1 MSTLLKDLYNPAF
14 YDQFCRV
21 AGTVLKDF
29 GAAAFQPLIF
39 DEQWEG
45 RELKDRMKHTSA
57 VLHRFLPQPFEK
69 AVGAILDTVRA
80 LQEEGV
86 TEKALEY
93 MFFPDYIERFGLE
106 HYEVSVGA
114 MERLT
119 PFTSCEFA
127 VRPFI
132 KAYEG
137 KMLEQMLRW
146 SEHPN
151 HHVRRLAS
159 EGSRPRLPWAMALP
173 ELKKDPS
180 PILPILE
187 NLKADPSD
195 YVRRSVANSL
205 NDISRDN
212 PDIALSVFRSWIG
225 QRPETDGLAKHGA
238 RTLLRQ
244 GRPEAMELFGYS
256 PPTGIELENF
266 QIGTP
271 AVTIGGQ
278 LEFSFELLNKSL
290 HPALVRLEYGLY
302 YLRAN
307 GSHSR
312 KVSKISE
319 REYPPNSTTR
329 IERRQSFRTIT
340 TRRYYPGPQGLSL
353 IANGVELAKKIFK
366 LLNQ

>member
-21 AGTVLKDF
+21 AGNVLQGFD
-29 GAAAFQPLIF
+29 AAAFQSLIF
-39 DEQWEG
+39 DEQWEA
-45 RELKDRMKHTSA
+45 RELKGRMKHTSA
-57 VLHRFLPQPFEK
+57 ILHRFLPQPFEK
-69 AVGAILDTVRA
+69 AAGAILDTVRA
-80 LQEEGV
+80 LQAEGIA
-86 TEKALEY
+86 EKALEY

-106 HYEVSVGA
+106 HYEVAAGA
-114 MERLT
+114 MEQLT

-132 KAYEG
+132 KSYEEQ
-137 KMLEQMLRW
+137 MLERMLRW
-146 SEHPN
+146 SGHPN

-173 ELKKDPS
+173 GLKKDPS

-187 NLKADPSD
+187 N
-195 YVRRSVANSL
+195 
-205 NDISRDN
+205 
-212 PDIALSVFRSWIG
+212 
-225 QRPETDGLAKHGA
+225 
-238 RTLLRQ
+238 
-244 GRPEAMELFGYS
+244 
-256 PPTGIELENF
+256 F

-271 AVTIGGQ
+271 LVTIGGQ

-290 HPALVRLEYGLY
+290 RPALVRLEYGLY
-302 YLRAN
+302 YLRSN

-312 KVSKISE
+312 KVFKISE

-329 IERRQSFRTIT
+329 INRRQSFRPIT

-353 IANGVELAKKIFK
+353 IANGVELTKKIFNLSNHK
-366 LLNQ
+366 